1 MNIFRTKNVS
11 LDKTEMHRHLKLWD
25 LILLGIGAMVG
36 TGVFT
41 ITGTAAATLAGPA
54 LVISIVISAL
64 CVGLSAL
71 FFAEFAS
78 RVPATGGAYSYLY
91 CYFRRIPSLV
101 GWLVNH
107 DGIHDSHIWCGFGLG
122 SLFLKACFLNMG

>member
-71 FFAEFAS
+71 FFVQNLPREYPLQE
-78 RVPATGGAYSYLY
+78 VPIVTSML
-91 CYFRRIPSLV
+91 S
-101 GWLVNH
+101 
-107 DGIHDSHIWCGFGLG
+107 
-122 SLFLKACFLNMG
+122 

>member
-71 FFAEFAS
+71 FFCRICLTS
-78 RVPATGGAYSYLY
+78 T
-91 CYFRRIPSLV
+91 CY
-101 GWLVNH
+101 GWCL
-107 DGIHDSHIWCGFGLG
+107 
-122 SLFLKACFLNMG
+122 

>member
-1 MNIFRTKNVS
+1 MNIFRTKDVS
-11 LDKTEMHRHLKLWD
+11 LGKTEMYRHLKLWD

-36 TGVFT
+36 TGIFT

-54 LVISIVISAL
+54 LVVSIVISAI
-64 CVGLSAL
+64 CVSLSAL

-91 CYFRRIPSLV
+91 VVLGEFPAWIA
-101 GWLVNH
+101 GWLT
-107 DGIHDSHIWCGFGLG
+107 IME
-122 SLFLKACFLNMG
+122 FLCPKL

>member
-41 ITGTAAATLAGPA
+41 ITGTAAASLAGPA

-71 FFAEFAS
+71 FLQNLLL
-78 RVPATGGAYSYLY
+78 GYLLQEELIAIFMRY
-91 CYFRRIPSLV
+91 LVSSL
-101 GWLVNH
+101 
-107 DGIHDSHIWCGFGLG
+107 LG
-122 SLFLKACFLNMG
+122 